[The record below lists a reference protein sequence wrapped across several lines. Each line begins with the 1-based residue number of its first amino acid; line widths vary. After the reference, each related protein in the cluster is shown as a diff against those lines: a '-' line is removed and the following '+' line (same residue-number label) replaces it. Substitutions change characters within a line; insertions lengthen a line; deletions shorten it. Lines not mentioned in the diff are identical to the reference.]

1 MVCPDSRGIPRVPR
15 YSGNPPGGQTPFAYR
30 AITFFGRLFQ
40 NRSARRW
47 LYDSFSLRQKRAEAP
62 TTPRRKRL
70 PAITPV
76 RFRLA
81 PFRSPL
87 LRGCCLFLRVLRC
100 FSSPRAL
107 YPAYVFNREYLET
120 NPDGLPHSEIPGSIL
135 ASSSPGLFAATLRPS
150 SALGAKT
157 STMCS

>member
-1 MVCPDSRGIPRVPR
+1 MVRPDSHRIPRVPW
-15 YSGNPPGGQTPFAYR
+15 YLGTPSGGRSPFAYR
-30 AITFFGRLFQ
+30 AVTFCGRPFQ
-40 NRSARRW
+40 ARSTRRR
-47 LYDSFSLRQKRAEAP
+47 LCNSSPLRQQKQRGP
-62 TTPRRKRL
+62 TTPHRKRL

-150 SALGAKT
+150 SALGAKA
-157 STMCS
+157 STVCP